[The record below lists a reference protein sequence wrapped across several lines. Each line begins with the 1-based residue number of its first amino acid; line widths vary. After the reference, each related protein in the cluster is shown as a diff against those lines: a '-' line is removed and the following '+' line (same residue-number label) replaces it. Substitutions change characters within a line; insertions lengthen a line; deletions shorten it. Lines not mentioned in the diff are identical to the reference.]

1 MLCESERTKR
11 PEGDKLSSQA
21 RYDHFDTLPY
31 SHLQASG
38 DGERNRRA
46 PDAVRGVTLCH
57 AVFRKPAR
65 YYLSYVPEGK
75 MSSVFCEKEGGGPA
89 KLREGIERKREVFYT
104 KEQETGRPLFRKG
117 RPMRSRRHHMAAK
130 RTKRDRKA
138 VPIVKWVGGK
148 RQLLSALDPLLPK
161 RIRTYCEPFVGGG
174 AMLFHLQPDSAYV
187 NDVNPELINLYE
199 VIRDDVDSLLAELE
213 TFRNEPDFFYAVR
226 DWDRD
231 PQAYA
236 ALSRV
241 KRAARVIYLN
251 KTCYNGLFRVN
262 SAGEFNTPFGRYK
275 NPSIVNE
282 SARSAR
288 LCTAISPPR
297 ISAFPAPITPR
308 CSNRCHRTRSCIWTR
323 PTTPCPIRQISPATP
338 RRASAGRSRSA
349 CANAAMRLT
358 GGKSASCCQIRPHRS
373 FWNSTGTIM

>member
-1 MLCESERTKR
+1 
-11 PEGDKLSSQA
+11 
-21 RYDHFDTLPY
+21 
-31 SHLQASG
+31 
-38 DGERNRRA
+38 
-46 PDAVRGVTLCH
+46 
-57 AVFRKPAR
+57 
-65 YYLSYVPEGK
+65 
-75 MSSVFCEKEGGGPA
+75 
-89 KLREGIERKREVFYT
+89 
-104 KEQETGRPLFRKG
+104 
-117 RPMRSRRHHMAAK
+117 MAAK

-262 SAGEFNTPFGRYK
+262 SAGSSTP
-275 NPSIVNE
+275 PSG
-282 SARSAR
+282 A
-288 LCTAISPPR
+288 T
-297 ISAFPAPITPR
+297 
-308 CSNRCHRTRSCIWTR
+308 RTR
-323 PTTPCPIRQISPATP
+323 
-338 RRASAGRSRSA
+338 AS
-349 CANAAMRLT
+349 
-358 GGKSASCCQIRPHRS
+358 
-373 FWNSTGTIM
+373 